1 MTPVELIRDLRAEYE
16 ARRQYDRAV
25 ERHFI
30 EAHRLVIEG
39 KPDRAEAVA
48 KAAAILRER
57 PGVPKVARCPQGA
70 STSSH
75 RRWQSLMAG
84 RPRRGEGG
92 DEPDCREST
101 R

>member
-48 KAAAILRER
+48 KAAAILRLD
-57 PGVPKVARCPQGA
+57 A
-70 STSSH
+70 H
-75 RRWQSLMAG
+75 
-84 RPRRGEGG
+84 
-92 DEPDCREST
+92 DEVRA
-101 R
+101 